1 MDGKVRENK
10 TGFLNIIYGYLL
22 LLTPIFDQYE
32 MPFLSFFEIFCIIS
46 VIIYILERK
55 TIARF
60 RINWFVYFGYAV
72 LVTLCIALGLQ
83 DTGMADL
90 AMRIIKLF
98 LLLFNMFVIAPT
110 ILDLERCL
118 KMYERIVVI
127 CAVVLILQNLL
138 YAVAKIPTMFLI
150 PGVTLNYN
158 GGINSSEFMNYTI
171 GRIYTGYY
179 YRPCSFFIEPSFQV
193 QYSLPLLAIMLTQL
207 SGLHVK
213 GKLLFRTLVVTAGMA
228 LTTSFLGIACVIIL
242 WAVQLIQMAKSHES
256 KIVNRLVWIIPI
268 IGAGTIYLANRSLI
282 SYSITSKVTQLSNL
296 STTSSFTLRVVRGLE
311 CFKQTNLLIKIFGC
325 GYGNITSYYHAI
337 GLRTIYDT
345 VITDISYM
353 SGFFTLLCSVGIIGT
368 IIYIIT
374 LLPIMRCRV
383 PAVRM
388 LLLCFALLMISS
400 ACFDTPN
407 YCVMMALMVTM
418 LNPNRSGGEYDN
430 SLYS

>member
-1 MDGKVRENK
+1 
-10 TGFLNIIYGYLL
+10 
-22 LLTPIFDQYE
+22 
-32 MPFLSFFEIFCIIS
+32 
-46 VIIYILERK
+46 
-55 TIARF
+55 
-60 RINWFVYFGYAV
+60 
-72 LVTLCIALGLQ
+72 
-83 DTGMADL
+83 
-90 AMRIIKLF
+90 
-98 LLLFNMFVIAPT
+98 
-110 ILDLERCL
+110 
-118 KMYERIVVI
+118 
-127 CAVVLILQNLL
+127 
-138 YAVAKIPTMFLI
+138 
-150 PGVTLNYN
+150 
-158 GGINSSEFMNYTI
+158 
-171 GRIYTGYY
+171 
-179 YRPCSFFIEPSFQV
+179 
-193 QYSLPLLAIMLTQL
+193 MLTQL